1 MAPGI
6 YGADVAQLR
15 SLSKVMGAS
24 GNTLSNLELNINGV
38 VASTA
43 WRGADGERFR
53 SEWSGKM
60 RPMLHGAS
68 ESLRTQAKA
77 LLAQADEQEQASHGS
92 TGSSAS
98 GSGSGSGSGPGL
110 TSTPFSPVVD
120 ANGNTVYQA
129 LNFTASGAGFVSD
142 LLLNKM
148 SKANLLVRQP
158 WSLLGAQ
165 FGQMPGVGYL
175 KGTQLLNGL
184 SMVGRAA
191 GVLSV
196 IGGVAQFADGYMRG
210 DGYAMADGGITTVL
224 AAGSFIPVVGPFF
237 AGASLAWAG
246 MGFLAKGLGYDSTS
260 EMVVDGAKAVAGA
273 VEDGAKA
280 VADGAKKVWGW
291 LGG

>member
-6 YGADVAQLR
+6 YGADIAQLR
-15 SLSKVMGAS
+15 SLSKVMGTS

-38 VASTA
+38 VSSTA

-60 RPMLHGAS
+60 RPMLHKAS

-77 LLAQADEQEQASHGS
+77 LLAQADEQEQASQGSSGSSSSGS
-92 TGSSAS
+92 TSGGAS
-98 GSGSGSGSGPGL
+98 QG
-110 TSTPFSPVVD
+110 TTPFSPVVD

-129 LNFTASGAGFVSD
+129 LNFTASGAGFISD
-142 LLLNKM
+142 ILLNKM
-148 SKANLLVRQP
+148 SKANLLLRQP

-165 FGQMPGVGYL
+165 FTQMPGVGYL

-196 IGGVAQFADGYMRG
+196 IGGVAQFADGYIRG

>member
-6 YGADVAQLR
+6 FGADVAQLR

-24 GNTLSNLELNINGV
+24 GNSLSSLELNINGI

-43 WRGADGERFR
+43 WKGADGERFR

-60 RPMLHGAS
+60 RPMLHKAS
-68 ESLRTQAKA
+68 ESLRTQAKS
-77 LLAQADEQEQASHGS
+77 LLVQADEQEQASQGS
-92 TGSSAS
+92 GGTSQ
-98 GSGSGSGSGPGL
+98 GSGSGTGSGPG
-110 TSTPFSPVVD
+110 TTPFSPVVE
-120 ANGNTVYQA
+120 ANGNTGYQG
-129 LNFTASGAGFVSD
+129 LNFAASGGGFIAD

-148 SKANLLVRQP
+148 AKANLLVRQP

-224 AAGSFIPVVGPFF
+224 AAGSFVPVVGPFF

-246 MGFLAKGLGYDSTS
+246 MGFLAKGLGYGSTS

>member
-1 MAPGI
+1 
-6 YGADVAQLR
+6 
-15 SLSKVMGAS
+15 MGTS
-24 GNTLSNLELNINGV
+24 GNTLSNLELNINGI
-38 VASTA
+38 VASAA
-43 WRGADGERFR
+43 WKGADGDRFR

-60 RPMLHGAS
+60 RPMLHKAS
-68 ESLRTQAKA
+68 ESLRAQAKS
-77 LLAQADEQEQASHGS
+77 LLVQADEQEQASQSGA
-92 TGSSAS
+92 GAS
-98 GSGSGSGSGPGL
+98 GSGSGSGS

-129 LNFTASGAGFVSD
+129 LNFTASGAGFISD

-148 SKANLLVRQP
+148 SKAGLLLRQP
-158 WSLLGAQ
+158 WSVLGAQ
-165 FGQMPGVGYL
+165 FGTMPGVGYL

-224 AAGSFIPVVGPFF
+224 AAGSFVPVVGPFF

-246 MGFLAKGLGYDSTS
+246 MGFLAKGLGYGSTS

-273 VEDGAKA
+273 VEDGAQA